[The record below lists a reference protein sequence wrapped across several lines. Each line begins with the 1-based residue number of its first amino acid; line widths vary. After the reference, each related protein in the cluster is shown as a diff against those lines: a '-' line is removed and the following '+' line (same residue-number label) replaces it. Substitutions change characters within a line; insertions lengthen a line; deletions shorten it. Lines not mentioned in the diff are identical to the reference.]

1 MLGRRRRSRVLI
13 VDRRQ
18 EERSAETRDSN
29 EVSSLVDY
37 RQQSNERSPGTFNSI
52 EMDIIKPQENEDS
65 NEIGTVLD
73 SDESDENEDSN
84 EADTVLDSADPDNED
99 SNEADTGIEDSNEL
113 NTMGPPPSSRDQ
125 NDDKSE
131 DERHLS
137 EVQARAEEGQGKVC
151 SHCSIISKLLRQN
164 SILADNHFK
173 IIQKLLSPR
182 VARGSLGPSRSGAS
196 ENITDGEESH
206 LDMNTPADSP
216 EESVTKQSVVD
227 REVLEEDTDD
237 SNIDE
242 NTTTERIGDKRKE
255 SVAEG
260 ERLEK
265 ETSTSQTT
273 SAHTEFTARRFRRKF

>member
-13 VDRRQ
+13 VDRRLG
-18 EERSAETRDSN
+18 ERSAETPDSN

-52 EMDIIKPQENEDS
+52 ELDIIKPQENEDS

-84 EADTVLDSADPDNED
+84 EVDTVLDSADPDNED

-113 NTMGPPPSSRDQ
+113 NTMGPPPSSIDQ
-125 NDDKSE
+125 NDDESG

-137 EVQARAEEGQGKVC
+137 EVQAEAEEGQGKAC

-173 IIQKLLSPR
+173 IIQKLLAPR

-255 SVAEG
+255 SVAQG
-260 ERLEK
+260 ERLK